1 MFLFFTKSLFLIFWS
16 LIGSLAS
23 GKVVD
28 RLVIDV
34 NGLNYTQRQMELY
47 MVFKDVLQKSQ
58 SERIELLGP
67 GNWSLS
73 LTNYINEMIVSQE
86 AQRLS
91 SYSPTELEIESG
103 LQQVSD
109 RQKADFIFAS
119 FYNRMNA
126 SDSETRQI
134 INQIFRF
141 KSYIRGR
148 SRGNIPSDYS
158 SFAWFIKIRNRAV
171 YRVFQGADVYM
182 EINPDL
188 LGKGLRLNLEDL

>member
-1 MFLFFTKSLFLIFWS
+1 MFLFFTKTLFLIFLS
-16 LIGSLAS
+16 SIGSLAS

-47 MVFKDVLQKSQ
+47 LVFKDVLQKSQ

-67 GNWSLS
+67 ANWSRS
-73 LTNYINEMIVSQE
+73 VASYINEMIVSQE

-103 LQQVSD
+103 IQQVSD
-109 RQKADFIFAS
+109 RRKADFIFAS
-119 FYNRMNA
+119 FYNRMNV

-141 KSYIRGR
+141 NSYLRGR
-148 SRGNIPSDYS
+148 ARGSIASDYS
-158 SFAWFIKIRNRAV
+158 SFAWFVKIRNRAM